1 MQLEVV
7 ASAGWLKLYV
17 PSRFLQL
24 YTYWFITVSKTPR
37 LWTLWKGVHKW
48 SLLLQIISH
57 IKLYCCP
64 TVFKQHPV
72 THRRVPRWH
81 EHAYEQLYGEQCAIL
96 LEYLDRKMLLPDNA
110 TDESM
115 VKAIQYLERKHELS
129 LLHGDI
135 HQFMVGTPC
144 NMMFLK
150 NGDIEWIDSKHSQ
163 IGAQEEELE
172 FELGVVKAVIG
183 LKGLLWEV
191 YLLWYQENIYI
202 NYV

>member
-1 MQLEVV
+1 
-7 ASAGWLKLYV
+7 
-17 PSRFLQL
+17 
-24 YTYWFITVSKTPR
+24 
-37 LWTLWKGVHKW
+37 
-48 SLLLQIISH
+48 
-57 IKLYCCP
+57 
-64 TVFKQHPV
+64 
-72 THRRVPRWH
+72 
-81 EHAYEQLYGEQCAIL
+81 
-96 LEYLDRKMLLPDNA
+96 MLLPDNA

-191 YLLWYQENIYI
+191 YLL
-202 NYV
+202 